1 MTKKSPIR
9 RLIVIVYVIALI
21 PVTMI
26 VLGSLLSAGDWRTAS
41 RESTGIAP
49 DPATTIDAVI
59 QVYAARAYNWRGI
72 FGVHSWIATKRQGA
86 DHYKVHQVV
95 GWRVRGG
102 LPAVV
107 SAPDIPDRQWFGKPP
122 VLLANIRGPQAE
134 ALIDD
139 IEAAVE
145 SYPYKDEYQV
155 WPGPNSNTFTA
166 YVARQVPG
174 MELEL
179 PVTAIG
185 KDYLANGDLLEP
197 APSGTGYQVSLFGLF
212 GLLIAEQEG
221 IEINILGLNF
231 GIDPED
237 MALKLPL
244 IGNIGL
250 ADEEG

>member
-1 MTKKSPIR
+1 MAKKSLIR
-9 RLIVIVYVIALI
+9 RLLVTVYVIALV

-26 VLGSLLSAGDWRTAS
+26 LIGSLLTAGDWRTAS
-41 RESTGIAP
+41 RESIGIAP
-49 DPATTIDAVI
+49 DPAATTGAVI

-72 FGVHSWIATKRQGA
+72 FGVHSWIATKRDGA

-122 VLLANIRGPQAE
+122 VLLSDIRGPKAE
-134 ALIDD
+134 ALIDG

-166 YVARQVPG
+166 YVARQVPE

-185 KDYLANGDLLEP
+185 KDYLANGDLVDT
-197 APSGTGYQVSLFGLF
+197 APSGTGYQVSLFGLL
-212 GLLIAEQEG
+212 GLLAAEQEG

-250 ADEEG
+250 SGDEG